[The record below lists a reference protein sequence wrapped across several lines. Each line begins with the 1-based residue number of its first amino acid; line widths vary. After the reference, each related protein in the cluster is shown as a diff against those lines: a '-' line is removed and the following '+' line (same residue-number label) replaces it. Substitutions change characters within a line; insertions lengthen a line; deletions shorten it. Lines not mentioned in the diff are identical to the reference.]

1 MSKDYYRVLGI
12 EKYLG
17 RRRKRPI
24 ANLLI
29 NIIPT
34 KPVATSRS
42 SKKSTR
48 PIRFWQQGKRS
59 QYDRFGRTFDGA
71 GSPGGFGGFNFDPS
85 QFGDLGDIF
94 GDVFGFGFG
103 GSSGERKTYRGSD
116 LETRI
121 DISLEEAFR
130 GVKKPLRI
138 GTLVRCETCGGQ
150 GHFPKEGFT
159 VCAACDGRGEIREI
173 RSSFFGAFSRV
184 RTCGKCS
191 GLGKIPKKICAFC
204 GGGRVKG
211 VRETE
216 VTLAPGISD
225 GQIIKISG
233 LGEAGERGAVAGD
246 LYLGVRVKPH
256 PVFARVGDDL
266 VMRRV
271 VPLLDILLGKA
282 MAVETL
288 SGKNRSR
295 HPGGF

>member
-17 RRRKRPI
+17 RRRKKAYRKLAHQYHPDK
-24 ANLLI
+24 AGGNEQKFKEI
-29 NIIPT
+29 NEAYQ
-34 KPVATSRS
+34 V
-42 SKKSTR
+42 
-48 PIRFWQQGKRS
+48 WQQGKRS